1 MPLRLWQI
9 SGFSPKG
16 KGWHAVTNEVR
27 PPQAGKRRLL
37 RVILLLSALVT
48 SPLLCYG
55 AILILMADLLPSS
68 LLPSGLDFFVNL
80 FEARAE
86 VQNRTGETLYVTAIT
101 TTYGRPMVIS
111 QNIAFRQRDIL
122 LQPNTSVVLT
132 YDSADLPLSGIV
144 VCRAGDD
151 CRLLVVNGTGRYSV
165 DSVETLPRLDPGW
178 LAAIR
183 SHPLYNDRAVQALA
197 LSLLPILLLFASWYV
212 GRLERPI
219 AG

>member
-1 MPLRLWQI
+1 M
-9 SGFSPKG
+9 
-16 KGWHAVTNEVR
+16 TNEVR
-27 PPQAGKRRLL
+27 PPQPGKRRLL
-37 RVILLLSALVT
+37 RMILLLSALVT

-55 AILILMADLLPSS
+55 AILMADLLPSS

-111 QNIAFRQRDIL
+111 QNIAFRQRDIP

-132 YDSADLPLSGIV
+132 YDSADLPLSGIA
-144 VCRAGDD
+144 VCRVGDD

-165 DSVETLPRLDPGW
+165 DSVETLSRLDPGW

-212 GRLERPI
+212 GRLERQI